1 MLNEY
6 VNFSQKTVRDAGQ
19 LDHNHDLEYLRVKSS
34 YLLGA
39 A

>member
-1 MLNEY
+1 MLKWINL
-6 VNFSQKTVRDAGQ
+6 SQKTVRDAGQ